1 MPGGQ
6 HRHDGELRPQEPS
19 CFAATCGQWRSAASL
34 QPRVSACFDAANATY
49 AGINAVNPAFK
60 KIYEDQA
67 EFRKESF
74 LWLQLSEYTFDTFM
88 MVQQRSGK
96 L

>member
-1 MPGGQ
+1 MMANYDHKNPAALRQLVANGAQ
-6 HRHDGELRPQEPS
+6 LRPFSREV
-19 CFAATCGQWRSAASL
+19 L
-34 QPRVSACFDAANATY
+34 SACFDAASATY